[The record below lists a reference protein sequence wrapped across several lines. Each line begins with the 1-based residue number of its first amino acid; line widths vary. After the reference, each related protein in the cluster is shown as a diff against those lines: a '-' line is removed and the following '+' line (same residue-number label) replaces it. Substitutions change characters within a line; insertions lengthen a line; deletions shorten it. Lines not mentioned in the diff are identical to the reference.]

1 MATVHAVLFDFD
13 GTLGHYRP
21 THLDLYVQAAAAH
34 GIDVTVEALRAAVD
48 AGWAPWETA
57 YGVDH
62 SAHSADEGSFAAI
75 RAQLHI
81 GRYLGAGARAPEA
94 ALQAAADELVV
105 AEAAA
110 EHFALYEDTVP
121 ALERV
126 RAAGLRS
133 YVVSNHIWRLPEVI
147 EALGLWRA
155 DGSGLIAEVMTSARV
170 GYRKPH
176 PRIFEAAAAMTGEPV
191 EALLYVGDNVA
202 HDVEG
207 ARAVGMRAVLIDRD
221 GKHEGLAGVDVV
233 RSLMEVPL

>member
-1 MATVHAVLFDFD
+1 MRAVLFDFD
-13 GTLGHYRP
+13 GTLGLYRP
-21 THLDLYVQAAAAH
+21 SHLELYASVAAAH
-34 GIDVTVEALRAAVD
+34 GVDVTVEALRAAVD
-48 AGWAPWETA
+48 AGWAPWETE

-62 SAHSADEGSFAAI
+62 SAHSTDEAAFAAI
-75 RAQLHI
+75 RAQLHV
-81 GRYLGAGARAPEA
+81 GRYVAAGVDAPAEV
-94 ALQAAADELVV
+94 LQAIADELVT
-105 AEAAA
+105 AEAAP
-110 EHFALYEDTVP
+110 EHFALFDDTVP

-155 DGSGLIAEVMTSARV
+155 DGLGLVAEVMTSARV

-176 PRIFEAAAAMTGEPV
+176 PRIFQAAAAMAGEAAS
-191 EALLYVGDNVA
+191 ALCYVGDNLA

-207 ARAVGMRAVLIDRD
+207 SRAVGMRAVLIDRG
-221 GKHEGLAGVDVV
+221 GKHETIEGADVV

>member
-1 MATVHAVLFDFD
+1 MGTVRAVLFDFD
-13 GTLGHYRP
+13 GTLGRYRP
-21 THLDLYVQAAAAH
+21 SHLELYVQVAAAH
-34 GIDVTVEALRAAVD
+34 GIDVTVEALRGAVD

-62 SAHSADEGSFAAI
+62 SAHSADEAAFAAI

-81 GRYLGAGARAPEA
+81 GRYLGAGVQAPAE

-133 YVVSNHIWRLPEVI
+133 YIVSNHIWRLPEVI
-147 EALGLWRA
+147 AALGLWRA
-155 DGSGLIAEVMTSARV
+155 DGGGLIAEVMTSARV

-176 PRIFEAAAAMTGEPV
+176 PRIFEAAATMAGEAV
-191 EALLYVGDNVA
+191 GALLYVGDNVA

-221 GKHEGLAGVDVV
+221 GKHEGLAGVDIV
-233 RSLMEVPL
+233 RSLMEVAL